1 MFRPRCVE
9 CAALMFP
16 QQEGALGGRLLVLAW
31 VCLGC
36 GAVLE
41 AHGDIPPHA
50 AGPDRPGCDRRVS

>member
-1 MFRPRCVE
+1 
-9 CAALMFP
+9 MFP